1 MALIFWSHRM
11 TTAAADSKLSTK
23 TRALTAEA
31 SQESVLNTA
40 SPVFTAKETG
50 ARTGLAKG
58 RRPGKFLDQTAESAE
73 TVSDT
78 DMFPSGQA
86 STEGTAGPYREQL
99 LAQADTTAEPAAAEP
114 AATPADVAS
123 TTSPDK
129 EVGGLIPAVAAFS
142 PMTAALGGLGLAAV
156 AGGGGGS
163 GSGSAASVNH
173 APVISSVNSASVIEN
188 SPASTVIYKVLA
200 TDADTNT
207 TLKYSLGGADKD
219 FFTINASTGEVTLK
233 TAANYESRSSYS
245 IDVIASD
252 GALTDKK
259 AVTVNVTN
267 VDEPATITDASTST
281 GYVYEDGNLHTEGQL
296 YVTDPDAGQAAF
308 QIPASLKGEYGS
320 FTFDAQGK
328 WTYQLDNQLIQ
339 SLREG
344 YYLEDKLMVRSLD
357 GSAWKD
363 LVVTILGADDQAR
376 FSFVQ
381 SELVSDTV
389 SVKVN
394 EAVDPNA
401 ATTLAMLSIGTMD
414 YDDRVVVE
422 SVKLVSSD
430 SLDGSGLTKA
440 MIEEKFLSALTLDPI
455 YDNGGVHNL
464 HWSFY
469 TGATLPEGF
478 HMVLEYTLAS
488 VNAHN
493 TLNAKT
499 VDTQTI
505 TIDVTGVNSPVTMSV
520 KGTDSDTLSLTETG
534 AIDGYIVSKAQ
545 TLTVNEW
552 DYGDIIDVKPTAKIN
567 LEKSNFITAE
577 NIANDS
583 GLEERLAA
591 WLIIDEF
598 GDLSTS
604 SNLHWHFENNA
615 YGELDVLP
623 EGGTLVIDYTL
634 ACHENGSTVPVAT
647 HMVEVTL
654 HGKNDKPVYYVFDAR
669 FDGDEVDSAAAELDL
684 AATTPAKAQGTL
696 SPYDPDANEEI
707 THQVMGLTLDAQ
719 NSKNI
724 TAAEFASLKTNLNLQ
739 DLLTLDGDA
748 TFGDFHS
755 LTWYFNK
762 DGANLSSS
770 LLNPGDVLAMDYTL
784 RVTDLHGAFTE
795 QSIHIVLMSS

>member
-1 MALIFWSHRM
+1 M
-11 TTAAADSKLSTK
+11 TTAAADSKLSTQP
-23 TRALTAEA
+23 RALRAEPG
-31 SQESVLNTA
+31 QQSVLNTA
-40 SPVFTAKETG
+40 SPVFTAKETD
-50 ARTGLAKG
+50 ARPRLPKG
-58 RRPGKFLDQTAESAE
+58 RRPGNFLDQAVENAE
-73 TVSDT
+73 TVSDA
-78 DMFPSGQA
+78 DLLPSGQA
-86 STEGTAGPYREQL
+86 SADGTAGPYREQL
-99 LAQADTTAEPAAAEP
+99 LAQADTTPDPAAAEP
-114 AATPADVAS
+114 AAAADVAS
-123 TTSPDK
+123 TTGPGK
-129 EVGGLIPAVAAFS
+129 EVGGLIPAVTVFS

-156 AGGGGGS
+156 AGGGGG
-163 GSGSAASVNH
+163 GGGGGTGAVNH

-233 TAANYESRSSYS
+233 TAANYEARSVYS

-252 GALTDKK
+252 GTLTDTK
-259 AVTVNVTN
+259 AVTVNVMN
-267 VDEPATITDASTST
+267 ADEPATITNASTST
-281 GYVYEDGNLHTEGQL
+281 GDVHEDGNLHVEGQL
-296 YVTDPDAGQAAF
+296 FVTDPDTGQAAF

-328 WTYQLDNQLIQ
+328 WTYQLDNQLVQ

-344 YYLEDKLMVRSLD
+344 YYLEDKLTVRSLD

-414 YDDRVVVE
+414 YDDRVVVTGVE
-422 SVKLVSSD
+422 LVSSD

-469 TGATLPEGF
+469 TGATLPEDF
-478 HMVLEYTLAS
+478 HMVLKYTLAS
-488 VNAHN
+488 VNAYG
-493 TLNAKT
+493 TLNAST

-534 AIDGYIVSKAQ
+534 AFDGYIVSKAQ

-634 ACHENGSTVPVAT
+634 ACHENGSTAPVAS
-647 HMVEVTL
+647 HVVEVTL
-654 HGKNDKPVYYVFDAR
+654 HGKNDKPVYYVLDAR
-669 FDGDEVDSAAAELDL
+669 FDGESDSTTATLDL
-684 AATTPAKAQGTL
+684 ATTTPAQVQGTL

-707 THQVMGLTLDAQ
+707 THEVMGVTLDAQ

-724 TAAEFASLKTNLNLQ
+724 TAVEFEALKTQLHLQ
-739 DLLTLDGDA
+739 DLLTLAGDA
-748 TFGDFHS
+748 TFGDYHS
-755 LTWYFNK
+755 LTWSFNK
-762 DGANLSSS
+762 GGADLTSS

-784 RVTDLHGAFTE
+784 RVTDMHDAFTE
-795 QSIHIVLMSS
+795 QSIHIVLRS